1 MASILELTTTV
12 DIIQTLACVA
22 VILDAIEVISERQ
35 QYGSNGI
42 YNYAI
47 IKTSYKWMI
56 DGWLAPILDLLFS
69 YPYYLCLVA
78 LQLVVAIL
86 IISHLF
92 TSLSLP
98 FVVVIFLVHLL
109 SHLRNRYGLDG
120 SDQMQVIL
128 FASLAIFY
136 LSSDPLVKQCSLWFI
151 CLQALLSY
159 FTAGCAKVRSAAWRG
174 GTAMSDI
181 MNTTSFGSQG
191 FAQVLTQKP
200 LLSKMMCWAVIVF
213 ECTFPLLAFAGV
225 GPCFVF
231 ISVAIL
237 FHLSTAM
244 FMGLNSFF
252 WSFVATYPAILFF
265 SHTFTLGVPLH

>member
-1 MASILELTTTV
+1 MTNIFELTTIA

-22 VILDAIEVISERQ
+22 VILDAIEIISERQ

-42 YNYAI
+42 YNYAVL
-47 IKTSYKWMI
+47 KTSYKWMI
-56 DGWLAPILDLLFS
+56 KGWIAPVLDTVLN
-69 YPYYLCLVA
+69 YPCYLYLVV
-78 LQLVVAIL
+78 LQLVVAFL

-92 TSLSLP
+92 ASLSLP
-98 FVVVIFLVHLL
+98 FVVVILLIHLL

-120 SDQMQVIL
+120 SDQMQAIL
-128 FASLAIFY
+128 FASLTIFY
-136 LSSDPLVKQCSLWFI
+136 LSPDPFVKQCCLWFI

-159 FTAGCAKVRSAAWRG
+159 FTAGCAKARSAAWRD
-174 GTAMSDI
+174 GTAMNDI
-181 MNTTSFGSQG
+181 MSTTSFGSKG
-191 FAQVLTQKP
+191 FALVLAQKP

-213 ECTFPLLAFAGV
+213 ECAFPLLAFAGV
-225 GPCFVF
+225 RVCFVF
-231 ISVAIL
+231 IAVGIL

-265 SHTFTLGVPLH
+265 FHTFTF